1 MSSSQI
7 IKLNPKSLR
16 TPTLEDGR
24 ERSMPSIPEPS
35 GDVQNEV
42 ERYASMLEH
51 LGLVK
56 SVVTSEGVSYEVTET
71 GSRFVKDYKGLEVN
85 SDRIRKVDTGEIF
98 VRLAKDQVTV
108 VIPTLNEAEGISE
121 VLKEVKEEG
130 YKNVLVIEGYS
141 EDRTAEKVHENGVK
155 VVYQHGPG
163 KAGAVRTAIERAKT
177 PYLLFMDGDCTYDPK
192 DIWRLLNHSEHYV
205 HVIGA
210 RDRGNIPRLHR
221 LGNWLISQV
230 FSILFGVKV
239 SDVCSGMYLIE
250 TEKARNYKLEE
261 SGFNVEIELAAH
273 SASSETLTEVPIN
286 YRHRVGEGK
295 LSAWN
300 GFSILFA
307 AFALARR
314 YNPILLY
321 SSLAGLS
328 IIPAGIILGW
338 VGLEVLISG
347 IWHSAWILLG
357 VMLLLIAAQAFTL
370 ASVSILTK
378 HSEERLMRELKKAR
392 EKS

>member
-1 MSSSQI
+1 
-7 IKLNPKSLR
+7 
-16 TPTLEDGR
+16 
-24 ERSMPSIPEPS
+24 
-35 GDVQNEV
+35 
-42 ERYASMLEH
+42 
-51 LGLVK
+51 
-56 SVVTSEGVSYEVTET
+56 
-71 GSRFVKDYKGLEVN
+71 VKDYKGLEVN
-85 SDRIRKVDTGEIF
+85 SDRTRKVDTGEIF
-98 VRLAKDQVTV
+98 ARLAKDQVTV
-108 VIPTLNEAEGISE
+108 IIPTLNEAEGISE

-141 EDRTAEKVHENGVK
+141 EDRTAEKVHQNGVK
-155 VVYQHGPG
+155 VIYQHGPG

-210 RDRGNIPRLHR
+210 RDRRNIPRLHR

-230 FSILFGVKV
+230 FGTLFGVNV

-250 TEKARNYKLEE
+250 TEKARDYKLEE
-261 SGFNVEIELAAH
+261 PGFNVEIELAAH
-273 SASSETLTEVPIN
+273 SASSETLTEVPVT
-286 YRHRVGEGK
+286 YRPRVGKGK

-300 GFSILFA
+300 GFSILYA

-321 SSLAGLS
+321 SSLAALS
-328 IIPAGIILGW
+328 IIPAVVILGW
-338 VGLEVLISG
+338 VGLEALITG
-347 IWHSAWILLG
+347 IWHSGWVMLG
-357 VMLLLIAAQAFTL
+357 VMLLLVAAQAFTL

-378 HSEERLMRELKKAR
+378 HSEERLMREIRRAG
-392 EKS
+392 ETS